1 MNDVMMNFCKVRN
14 IYRAI
19 AVFESEFHEKYGL
32 SLNEGMLLCLL
43 DNHASLTSGEVAEQ
57 LSLTP
62 SNTSKVIRSVED
74 KKFIQRII
82 GKEDKRQMNL
92 SITTKGKKQIESLK
106 NQCLE
111 LPQDLQSLV
120 DAL

>member
-1 MNDVMMNFCKVRN
+1 MMNFCKVRN